1 MESGAGGG
9 GRRSGRDTKATELGF
24 GWLQER
30 GPQRQGRPPR
40 RGRVGRT
47 EPDPPCGIHRQT
59 GAGRWWRRP
68 RPSARLERRGR
79 AGGSG
84 EERGRKGEKPG
95 REIGSRCIYSVGC
108 LRSKSRTTAKG
119 STKKRRSR
127 PRIRSR
133 QNPFQATVA
142 IGWKIRR
149 TRELRATW
157 PPWLAAKVPRFD
169 NKRLYSRMTIIE
181 RHVLASDLLAPAR
194 PIRTL
199 LA

>member
-1 MESGAGGG
+1 MEAGAGGG
-9 GRRSGRDTKATELGF
+9 GRRSGRATKATELGF

-47 EPDPPCGIHRQT
+47 EPDPPCGIRHRA

-68 RPSARLERRGR
+68 RPSARLGWRWR
-79 AGGSG
+79 AGGSEREREG
-84 EERGRKGEKPG
+84 AAKREEERGRS
-95 REIGSRCIYSVGC
+95 RERGIGSCCIYLVGC

-119 STKKRRSR
+119 STEKRRNR

-142 IGWKIRR
+142 IRWKIRR
-149 TRELRATW
+149 TRELRPTW
-157 PPWLAAKVPRFD
+157 PPWLAAKAR
-169 NKRLYSRMTIIE
+169 RLNDSK
-181 RHVLASDLLAPAR
+181 
-194 PIRTL
+194 
-199 LA
+199 